1 MTHHPTT
8 DELLAAATGNPSPE
22 TATHLEDCRHCQVLL
37 ARLRD
42 AHAVSWDVP
51 AEAPM
56 RLIQASP
63 TIAATHQQP
72 TTRDTHP
79 TTGDVWRTQAP
90 ESLLV
95 WVRKAV
101 SERTIDV
108 IPLTLDVDLAD
119 DRTLIVPASETPWGC
134 DAAVFVDTRTH
145 VHVDALESNLA
156 TLDLAEDVQHIID
169 EEPHGTTRATGTP
182 ITSIEDQRLEYR
194 EALRRDLDRF
204 APSSWGRDNRDSAS
218 DPGTDTDRRVPEDQL
233 NDRIPGLT
241 FLDVSERSATTT
253 VGTMTSCRKVACLD
267 AVVLICR
274 LDSSGPLLRSDV
286 TDVARASRDLVAGEH
301 DATAVA
307 VFQPTPEQPTALFR
321 RSDMRSAI
329 GIPSGQTAD
338 PGPYLFDLPLVDA
351 LFKHFDGYD
360 VGTTW
365 YGPGRLTSLAA
376 VDVAKR
382 ASRHAAAS
390 AAAVAKS
397 GSAAH
402 QPPKKAA
409 FGRAHE
415 HVPAIEAFV
424 EAVARGNVEQAL
436 AALKGD
442 EAP

>member
-1 MTHHPTT
+1 MTDHPTT
-8 DELLAAATGNPSPE
+8 DELLAAATGKPSPE
-22 TATHLEDCRHCQVLL
+22 TATHLEDCRRCQVLL

-42 AHAVSWDVP
+42 AHAINWDVP

-72 TTRDTHP
+72 TTSDTLP

-95 WVRKAV
+95 WVRKPV

-108 IPLTLDVDLAD
+108 IPLTLDADLAD
-119 DRTLIVPASETPWGC
+119 DRTLIVKASETPWGC

-145 VHVDALESNLA
+145 VHVDALESKLT
-156 TLDLAEDVQHIID
+156 TLDLAEDVQHVID
-169 EEPHGTTRATGTP
+169 DEPQRTTRATGTP
-182 ITSIEDQRLEYR
+182 MASIEDQRLEYR
-194 EALRRDLDRF
+194 EALRRGLDRF
-204 APSSWGRDNRDSAS
+204 APSSWGRGNRNSAP
-218 DPGTDTDRRVPEDQL
+218 DPETNTHRSVPEDRL

-241 FLDVSERSATTT
+241 FLHVSEKSATTT
-253 VGTMTSCRKVACLD
+253 VGTMTSCRKVECLD

-274 LDSSGPLLRSDV
+274 LDSTAPLLQSDV
-286 TDVARASRDLVAGEH
+286 ADVARASRELVASEH

-307 VFQPTPEQPTALFR
+307 VFQPTPEQPTALYR

-329 GIPSGQTAD
+329 GIPSGETAD

-365 YGPGRLTSLAA
+365 FGPERLASLAA
-376 VDVAKR
+376 VDLGKR

-390 AAAVAKS
+390 ADTVAKS
-397 GSAAH
+397 GRAAI

-415 HVPAIEAFV
+415 HVSAIEAFV

-442 EAP
+442 ETP

>member
-1 MTHHPTT
+1 MTDHPTT
-8 DELLAAATGNPSPE
+8 DELLTAATGSPRPE
-22 TATHLEDCRHCQVLL
+22 TAPHLEHCRHCQVLV

-42 AHAVSWDVP
+42 ANASWDIP
-51 AEAPM
+51 AAAPI

-63 TIAATHQQP
+63 TIATIHQQHA
-72 TTRDTHP
+72 TSETHP

-95 WVRKAV
+95 WVRKPV
-101 SERTIDV
+101 SARTLDV

-119 DRTLIVPASETPWGC
+119 DRTLIVPATEAPWGC
-134 DAAVFVDTRTH
+134 GAAVFVDTRTH
-145 VHVDALESNLA
+145 VHVDALESKLA
-156 TLDLAEDVQHIID
+156 TLDLADDVQHIID
-169 EEPHGTTRATGTP
+169 EEPQRTARATGMP

-204 APSSWGRDNRDSAS
+204 APSSWGRETAS
-218 DPGTDTDRRVPEDQL
+218 DPEGDTNRFVPEGQL
-233 NDRIPGLT
+233 NDRIPGLV
-241 FLDVSERSATTT
+241 FLDVSEQSATTT
-253 VGTMTSCRKVACLD
+253 VGTMTTCRKVACLD

-274 LDSSGPLLRSDV
+274 LDSTAALLTSDV
-286 TDVARASRDLVAGEH
+286 LDVARASKDLVAGEH

-307 VFQPTPEQPTALFR
+307 VFQPTREQPTALFR

-360 VGTTW
+360 IGTTW
-365 YGPGRLTSLAA
+365 FGPPRLTSLAA
-376 VDVAKR
+376 VDFAER

-390 AAAVAKS
+390 ADAVAKS
-397 GSAAH
+397 GRAAV
-402 QPPKKAA
+402 QQPKKAA

-415 HVPAIEAFV
+415 HLPAVEAFV
-424 EAVARGNVEQAL
+424 EAVARGNVEKAL
-436 AALKGD
+436 AALKGE

>member
-1 MTHHPTT
+1 MTDHPST
-8 DELLAAATGNPSPE
+8 DELLTAATGDAVPE
-22 TATHLEDCRHCQVLL
+22 TASHLKECRHCQVLV

-42 AHAVSWDVP
+42 ADAASWDVP
-51 AEAPM
+51 SEAPM
-56 RLIQASP
+56 RLVQASP
-63 TIAATHQQP
+63 TIAMTQPKHATN
-72 TTRDTHP
+72 DTHP
-79 TTGDVWRTQAP
+79 VTGDVWRTETP

-95 WVRKAV
+95 WVRKVV
-101 SERTIDV
+101 SKKTIDV

-134 DAAVFVDTRTH
+134 GASVFVDMRTH
-145 VHVDALESNLA
+145 VHVDALKGKLA
-156 TLDLAEDVQHIID
+156 ALDLAEDVQHVID
-169 EEPHGTTRATGTP
+169 EEPQQATRPTGTP
-182 ITSIEDQRLEYR
+182 IASIEDQRLEFR
-194 EALRRDLDRF
+194 EVLRRELDRF
-204 APSSWGRDNRDSAS
+204 VPSSWGRERPDGAS
-218 DPGTDTDRRVPEDQL
+218 DPVADANLVVPENQL
-233 NDRIPGLT
+233 NYRIPGLT
-241 FLDVSERSATTT
+241 FLDISEQSAATTA
-253 VGTMTSCRKVACLD
+253 GTMTSCRKVACLD

-274 LDSSGPLLRSDV
+274 LDSTEPLLHLDV
-286 TDVARASRDLVAGEH
+286 IDVARASRDLVAGEH

-321 RSDMRSAI
+321 RADMRPAI
-329 GIPSGQTAD
+329 GIPSGQPAD
-338 PGPYLFDLPLVDA
+338 PVPYLFDLPLIDA

-365 YGPGRLTSLAA
+365 FGPERLTSLAA

-390 AAAVAKS
+390 ATAVAKS
-397 GSAAH
+397 GRAAI

-424 EAVARGNVEQAL
+424 EEVARGNVEQAL